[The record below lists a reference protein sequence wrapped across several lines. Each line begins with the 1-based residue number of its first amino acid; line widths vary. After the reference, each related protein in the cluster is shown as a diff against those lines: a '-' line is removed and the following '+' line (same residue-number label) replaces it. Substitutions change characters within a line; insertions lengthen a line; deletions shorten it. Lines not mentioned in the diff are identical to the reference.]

1 MTDSISSKLS
11 APLTI
16 DQIDFR
22 VQSIN
27 KGGYATILAY
37 KDARVDM
44 HRLNE
49 VLGPGKWQ
57 RKHEF
62 INGRLFCSVGI
73 WTAESGWA
81 WVQDVGT
88 ESNAEKEKGQAS
100 DSFKRACF
108 NLGIGIELYDYPVIQ
123 IKLKGGGNKNGSDVE
138 WFLDETKKDKWGN
151 PSVRQGW
158 GLKLKE
164 WIWCSEFHDGQLSF
178 LAAKDATGLRFTWGI
193 HSSKRTEQ

>member
-1 MTDSISSKLS
+1 MNISKELS

-49 VLGPGKWQ
+49 VLGPGRWQ

-62 INGRLFCSVGI
+62 INGQLFCSVGI
-73 WTAESGWA
+73 WTEEGGWA

-123 IKLKGGGNKNGSDVE
+123 VKLKGGGNENGSGVE
-138 WFLDETKKDKWGN
+138 WFLDATKKDKWGK
-151 PSVRQGW
+151 PSVRPGW

-164 WIWCSEFHDGQLSF
+164 WVWCSEFEDGQLSF
-178 LAAKDATGLRFTWGI
+178 LAAKDATGMRFNWGI
-193 HSSKRTEQ
+193 HSSKRGKE